1 MSLFL
6 QLVSVSKAVEEVKKI
21 AVRCGD
27 ESVPLADAL
36 HRILARDVHADVDIP
51 GFTRSV
57 VDGFAVRAADTTGSS
72 DTLPSIF
79 TFRGR
84 ISMGTSSD
92 TPVQPG
98 ECIYVPTGGILPDS
112 ADAVVMIEHAEQ
124 LGGEGLV
131 KEVLV
136 KKPVAYGEN
145 VLFFN
150 EDFSR
155 GDIVCGRGKKLS
167 PRDIGVLAAAGC
179 IQVPVVRMPKVGI
192 ISTGNELVTVSTRP
206 LPGQVRDINSYV
218 VASFV
223 QEQGC
228 IPLLFGIVQDD
239 QDALRSAISRAA
251 AECDAVLISG
261 GSSKDDRDVVAA
273 VIGDLGEVLIHGI
286 AISPGKP
293 TIIGR
298 SGPIPL
304 IGLPGHPASAFIV
317 LIAIVCHLLAGM
329 TGETG
334 TNIRV
339 MPATL
344 GQNVP
349 SSKGRED
356 YVRVAV
362 RDGIATP
369 VFGKSG
375 LLNTLV
381 QSTGVVRVPAESE
394 GLETGTRV
402 EVIVW

>member
-6 QLVSVSKAVEEVKKI
+6 QLVSVSKAIEEVRKI

-27 ESVPLADAL
+27 ESVLLEDAL
-36 HRILARDVHADVDIP
+36 HRILAQDVHADVDIP

-72 DTLPSIF
+72 DAIPSIF
-79 TFRGR
+79 AFRGR
-84 ISMGTSSD
+84 VSMGTSSD

-98 ECIYVPTGGILPDS
+98 ECIYVPTGGILPDG

-124 LGGEGLV
+124 LGG
-131 KEVLV
+131 EVLV

-155 GDIVCGRGKKLS
+155 GAVVCARGKNLS

-179 IQVPVVRMPKVGI
+179 TQVPVVRMPKVGI
-192 ISTGNELVTVSTRP
+192 ISTGNELVPLSKRP
-206 LPGQVRDINSYV
+206 LPGQVRDVNSYV

-228 IPLLFGIVQDD
+228 IPLLFGIVRDD
-239 QDALRSAISRAA
+239 RDALRSAISRAA

-261 GSSKDDRDVVAA
+261 GSSKDDRDMVAA
-273 VIGDLGEVLIHGI
+273 VIGELGEVLIHGI

-298 SGPIPL
+298 SGTIPL

-317 LIAIVCHLLAGM
+317 LIAIVRHLLAGM

-334 TNIRV
+334 SSIRV

-402 EVIVW
+402 EVILW

>member
-6 QLVSVSKAVEEVKKI
+6 QLVSVSKAVEEVRKI

-27 ESVPLADAL
+27 DSVPLENAL
-36 HRILARDVHADVDIP
+36 HRILAQDVHADVDIP

-72 DTLPSIF
+72 DAIPSIF

-84 ISMGTSSD
+84 VSMGISSD
-92 TPVQPG
+92 TPVEPG
-98 ECIYVPTGGILPDS
+98 ECIYVPTGGILPDG

-124 LGGEGLV
+124 LGG
-131 KEVLV
+131 EVLV

-155 GDIVCGRGKKLS
+155 GDVVCARGKKLS

-192 ISTGNELVTVSTRP
+192 ISTGNELVPLSKRP
-206 LPGQVRDINSYV
+206 LPGQVRDVNSYV

-228 IPLLFGIVQDD
+228 IPRLFGIVRDD
-239 QDALRSAISRAA
+239 RDALRSAISRAA

-261 GSSKDDRDVVAA
+261 GSSKDDRDMVAA
-273 VIGDLGEVLIHGI
+273 IIGELGEVLIHGI

-298 SGPIPL
+298 SGTIPL

-317 LIAIVCHLLAGM
+317 LIAIVRHLLTGM
-329 TGETG
+329 TAETG
-334 TNIRV
+334 SSIRV

-381 QSTGVVRVPAESE
+381 QSTGVIRVPAESE

>member
-6 QLVSVSKAVEEVKKI
+6 QLVSVREAVAEI
-21 AVRCGD
+21 RNLALRCGD
-27 ESVPLADAL
+27 ESVPLPEAF
-36 HRILARDVHADVDIP
+36 HRILAQDVHADADIP

-57 VDGFAVRAADTTGSS
+57 VDGFAVQAADTTGSG
-72 DTLPSIF
+72 DAIPSMLSLS
-79 TFRGR
+79 GR
-84 ISMGTSSD
+84 VEMGVSLKRDIKT
-92 TPVQPG
+92 G
-98 ECIYVPTGGILPDS
+98 ECIYVPTGGILPEG

-124 LGGEGLV
+124 IGE
-131 KEVLV
+131 EVLV

-150 EDFSR
+150 EDFSAGEVVCTR
-155 GDIVCGRGKKLS
+155 GRRLTS
-167 PRDIGVLAAAGC
+167 QDIGVLAAAGC
-179 IQVPVVRMPKVGI
+179 TSVPVVRIPIIGI
-192 ISTGNELVTVSTRP
+192 ISTGNELVPVNQKP
-206 LPGQVRDINSYV
+206 MPGQVRDVNSYV

-228 IPLLFGIVQDD
+228 TPVHYGIIRDD
-239 QDALRSAISRAA
+239 RDALRSAISNAA

-261 GSSKDDRDVVAA
+261 GSSKDERDMVAA
-273 VIGDLGEVLIHGI
+273 IIAERGTILVHGI
-286 AISPGKP
+286 AIAPGKP
-293 TIIGR
+293 TIIGKYDDK
-298 SGPIPL
+298 PV

-317 LIAIVCHLLAGM
+317 LIAIVRHMITTM

-334 TNIRV
+334 STLRTIQ
-339 MPATL
+339 ATL
-344 GQNVP
+344 GQNIP

-362 RDGIATP
+362 REGIALP
-369 VFGKSG
+369 LFGKSG

-381 QSTGVVRVPAESE
+381 KSTGVIRLPAESE